1 MTITRW
7 EAYRD
12 VVALQNR
19 MNSLFQDFSRNGSG
33 ENEPVTAAGFVP
45 PVDIYEDEH
54 KLVLKLE
61 IPGIRQEDLDV
72 RMENSTLS
80 VRGERS
86 FRDGRQ
92 GRELPSCGA
101 ALRQLLSCLHG
112 PQHHRPGKH
121 QGRIRRWGSAFGTA
135 EASGKQAQAN
145 QGERRI
151 SQAAEPES
159 TGSTRDCQDGV
170 TQSLRLSSP
179 RPFIRGEL
187 TNFWR

>member
-33 ENEPVTAAGFVP
+33 ENEPVTAAAGFVP

-86 FRDGRQ
+86 FESEGKEENFHRVERRYGSFYRAFTVPTTIDPESIKAEYDAGVLRL
-92 GRELPSCGA
+92 EL
-101 ALRQLLSCLHG
+101 QK
-112 PQHHRPGKH
+112 RPESKPK
-121 QGRIRRWGSAFGTA
+121 QIKVNVGSA
-135 EASGKQAQAN
+135 KQLN
-145 QGERRI
+145 QNQ
-151 SQAAEPES
+151 QAAHE
-159 TGSTRDCQDGV
+159 TV
-170 TQSLRLSSP
+170 TA
-179 RPFIRGEL
+179 
-187 TNFWR
+187 